1 MDIPNNFKSFFVA
14 TLRNRTE
21 LGWLMRPMRYLTSRP
36 QYMGCLMGFEPILSE
51 PQSDVLTI
59 NTINTE
65 VNVGIEPTPL
75 VLQTKW
81 PPRPN

>member
-1 MDIPNNFKSFFVA
+1 
-14 TLRNRTE
+14 
-21 LGWLMRPMRYLTSRP
+21 
-36 QYMGCLMGFEPILSE
+36 MGFEPILSE

-75 VLQTKW
+75 VLQTNW
-81 PPRPN
+81 PPRPNGPYLRSHRDSNPNHLVRSETFFH